1 MTVVGRIGRSYP
13 VKGTGADHRV
23 FPSLAATWFR
33 LSLKAAAG
41 EIGKNRTLVIAVGR
55 DDVPSAALGLQAAHE
70 PADLL
75 AVDDKTLVAQ
85 LGADPPIAVSLE
97 LIADNDDFRDE
108 FDVAHRCGRHI
119 IESGAIESG
128 ARQSH
133 QTASFACGKTLGPL
147 ITDVVAPLGR
157 GAFFSAPFRNSIS
170 SACRPTMRSRAAIF
184 ASYS

>member
-1 MTVVGRIGRSYP
+1 MTYRR
-13 VKGTGADHRV
+13 R
-23 FPSLAATWFR
+23 R
-33 LSLKAAAG
+33 LGCRPFS
-41 EIGKNRTLVIAVGR
+41 R
-55 DDVPSAALGLQAAHE
+55 E

-97 LIADNDDFRDE
+97 LIADNDDLRDE
-108 FDVAHRCGRHI
+108 FDVAYRCGRHI
-119 IESGAIESG
+119 IESG

-133 QTASFACGKTLGPL
+133 QTASFADGKTLGPL
-147 ITDVVAPLGR
+147 MTDVVALLGR

-170 SACRPTMRSRAAIF
+170 SVCRPTMRSRAAIF

>member
-1 MTVVGRIGRSYP
+1 MTYRRRRLGCRPFSRMSRRIFLPLTTKPWWRN
-13 VKGTGADHRV
+13 
-23 FPSLAATWFR
+23 LA
-33 LSLKAAAG
+33 
-41 EIGKNRTLVIAVGR
+41 RTR
-55 DDVPSAALGLQAAHE
+55 
-70 PADLL
+70 
-75 AVDDKTLVAQ
+75 
-85 LGADPPIAVSLE
+85 PIAVSLE

-133 QTASFACGKTLGPL
+133 QTASFADGKTLGPL
-147 ITDVVAPLGR
+147 ITDVVALLGR

-184 ASYS
+184 AIEIVPEAALDPDTTDAKAERLVRNGDPAGLIKALTPLALADPPPANDAKE

>member
-1 MTVVGRIGRSYP
+1 L
-13 VKGTGADHRV
+13 GTIDLLV
-23 FPSLAATWFR
+23 
-33 LSLKAAAG
+33 AG

-55 DDVPSAALGLQAAHE
+55 DDVPSAALGLQAVLAHE

-75 AVDDKTLVAQ
+75 AVDDKTLAAQ

-133 QTASFACGKTLGPL
+133 QTASFADGKTLGAL
-147 ITDVVAPLGR
+147 ITDVVALLGR

-184 ASYS
+184 AS